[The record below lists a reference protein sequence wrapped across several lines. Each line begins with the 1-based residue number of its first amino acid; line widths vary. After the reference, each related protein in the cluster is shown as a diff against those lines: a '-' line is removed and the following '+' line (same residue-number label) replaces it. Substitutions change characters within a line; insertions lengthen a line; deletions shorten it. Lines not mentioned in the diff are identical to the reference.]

1 VLAMSLHEKLD
12 KMKAITTQVYEVKVS
27 RGTWKKV
34 RATGMGALNNWVRER
49 GFLEWRMVGMM
60 SRSEIVESQKL
71 EVVC

>member
-1 VLAMSLHEKLD
+1 MQLHEKLN
-12 KMKAITTQVYEVKVS
+12 KMTNTTQVYEVKVS

-34 RATGMGALNNWVRER
+34 RATGMAALNKWVRER
-49 GFLEWRMVGMM
+49 GFLDWRMVGMM